1 MFNYAWRRVDVRV
14 RVRVVGEELVAFHSS
29 YILDFM
35 KFARTRRSR
44 SVAHANSHAGAAR
57 DGSNLTCPLSLRRPY
72 LPKWPWTLSHA
83 PLRLSFESACAF
95 GVRVAVLVRCCTRR
109 SHVRSELGPARREVV
124 VSVKDARSRP
134 GDAAGRAR

>member
-1 MFNYAWRRVDVRV
+1 MDQI
-14 RVRVVGEELVAFHSS
+14 G
-29 YILDFM
+29 
-35 KFARTRRSR
+35 
-44 SVAHANSHAGAAR
+44 
-57 DGSNLTCPLSLRRPY
+57 PLSFVIVATIFTKVSVDAP
-72 LPKWPWTLSHA
+72 LSHA

-124 VSVKDARSRP
+124 VSVKDARRRP